1 MTIAPWF
8 VLVAVSF
15 IVFHIVIIGHQ
26 SVFFVSHG
34 RFVFMPVAWNGTEL
48 EDFGGRNDWNCIVGR
63 TSRKG
68 FFYHHHR
75 EKANKNTLY
84 IHAWG
89 HFDVDL
95 TLVERFRFI
104 FQILSSPLFNVKLYG
119 SGSWC
124 RWYCMF
130 VISAIA
136 KLNNRVARSCPRTY
150 DERELIWDETET
162 LSDSTIITTQI
173 IMINL
178 LLICENV
185 SATQSESAKA
195 RSATLLRLQNIDR
208 KSTSITKYRISNWRH
223 QPQVVM
229 QNVGRSNMWYEKKH
243 AEKKKEADRQK
254 NRAVVSQYY
263 CAQILKRE
271 KVKMV
276 CNAHKMYNSLVTTL
290 YEIIVINPIFRF
302 IMIRQNT
309 VLCVPYAVPTLFQ
322 MNAHSFEMYRTSPFF
337 AFLLFSS
344 CSVIW
349 RYIKSHNRIQMH
361 KIRKWTNEPRK
372 ELEFLIATAVYTTYY
387 IIWWQYMR
395 IVSIYSTLFL

>member
-136 KLNNRVARSCPRTY
+136 KLNNRVARSCPR
-150 DERELIWDETET
+150 RKRAHLRWD
-162 LSDSTIITTQI
+162 
-173 IMINL
+173 
-178 LLICENV
+178 
-185 SATQSESAKA
+185 
-195 RSATLLRLQNIDR
+195 
-208 KSTSITKYRISNWRH
+208 
-223 QPQVVM
+223 
-229 QNVGRSNMWYEKKH
+229 G
-243 AEKKKEADRQK
+243 
-254 NRAVVSQYY
+254 
-263 CAQILKRE
+263 
-271 KVKMV
+271 
-276 CNAHKMYNSLVTTL
+276 NSLG
-290 YEIIVINPIFRF
+290 
-302 IMIRQNT
+302 
-309 VLCVPYAVPTLFQ
+309 
-322 MNAHSFEMYRTSPFF
+322 
-337 AFLLFSS
+337 
-344 CSVIW
+344 
-349 RYIKSHNRIQMH
+349 
-361 KIRKWTNEPRK
+361 
-372 ELEFLIATAVYTTYY
+372 
-387 IIWWQYMR
+387 
-395 IVSIYSTLFL
+395 